1 MVPLIDNLARQLVTL
16 STKEVEKL
24 AKILKDEYGI
34 EPKKLDL
41 LDSNIYKNRSQRRK
55 KKEERWIKR
64 VTKHSRGTL

>member
-55 KKEERWIKR
+55 EERWIKR

>member
-41 LDSNIYKNRSQRRK
+41 LDSNIYKNRSQKKTKRRK
-55 KKEERWIKR
+55 MDQE
-64 VTKHSRGTL
+64 GD

>member
-16 STKEVEKL
+16 STKEVEEL
-24 AKILKDEYGI
+24 AKILKDEYWI

-55 KKEERWIKR
+55 EERWIKR

>member
-55 KKEERWIKR
+55 EERWIKR
-64 VTKHSRGTL
+64 MTKRSRGTL

>member
-55 KKEERWIKR
+55 KKK
-64 VTKHSRGTL
+64 KDGSRG

>member
-16 STKEVEKL
+16 STKEVGKL

-55 KKEERWIKR
+55 EEREIKR

>member
-41 LDSNIYKNRSQRRK
+41 LDSNIYKNRSQK
-55 KKEERWIKR
+55 KRKEERWIKR

>member
-34 EPKKLDL
+34 EPKK
-41 LDSNIYKNRSQRRK
+41 
-55 KKEERWIKR
+55 
-64 VTKHSRGTL
+64 T

>member
-34 EPKKLDL
+34 ETKKLDL

-55 KKEERWIKR
+55 EERWIKR

>member
-55 KKEERWIKR
+55 EEREIKR
-64 VTKHSRGTL
+64 MTKRSRWTL